1 MSKSTA
7 LKAVSQFFSL
17 LLCLILLPAAFA
29 QPEELNGTATYEN
42 GTYESSIVPGLEEI
56 YGNYTVHDIN
66 PSYYSVYLMP
76 GENETFNV
84 SFRNEGNE
92 TLDIAPKVVAPSDD
106 YYYDVVNESWI
117 TILPENVTVSPG
129 VEQNFTIE
137 VSVPGDAENGEY
149 EAQIAFTNDTYP
161 DGYETPVYIQESAEG
176 YNNSLSSEGYSDS
189 LSAKGYSDSLSAEG
203 YSDSLSAGGY
213 SDPMYVNVM
222 HLWVSV
228 PVRPKLDL
236 QTSYISD
243 TIEPGKEYV
252 YAVKIK
258 NVAGRDVTIDPRVMK
273 YEVYDYSFEEP
284 AFSDD
289 TIEISAPSTIKAGEI
304 ANMTIRVPVPENAS
318 GSYNAYIDM
327 NPDGEENDGSVP
339 QISLSFTVDKQPT
352 DPYVKTFN
360 TTTADPITLEVSTET
375 SGQDDSVRIS
385 PEKEEPSFEIN
396 LKCNSSPVN
405 LTFVKT
411 AESGAVYSQ
420 GYIFPVWATE
430 DSSSYQSDSR
440 KYTETYRAD
449 GAIGTW
455 ELTILPKNT
464 NSFDYSITVGESE

>member
-7 LKAVSQFFSL
+7 LKAASQFFSL

-42 GTYESSIVPGLEEI
+42 GTYESNIVPGLEEI

-66 PSYYSVYLMP
+66 PAYYSVYLMP

-92 TLDIAPKVVAPSDD
+92 TLDIVPKVVASSND
-106 YYYDVVNESWI
+106 YYDVVNESWI
-117 TILPENVTVSPG
+117 TISPENVTVSPG
-129 VEQNFTIE
+129 VKQNFTIE
-137 VSVPGDAENGEY
+137 VSVPEDTESGEY

-161 DGYETPVYIQESAEG
+161 EEYDTPVYIQEPVEG
-176 YNNSLSSEGYSDS
+176 YNDSLSTEGYSDSLSTEGYSDS
-189 LSAKGYSDSLSAEG
+189 LSAEE
-203 YSDSLSAGGY
+203 Y
-213 SDPMYVNVM
+213 SDPMYVNAM

-228 PVRPKLDL
+228 PVRPKLEL
-236 QTSYISD
+236 QTSYVSD
-243 TIEPGKEYV
+243 TVEPGKEYV
-252 YAVKIK
+252 YAIKIK
-258 NVAGRDVTIDPRVMK
+258 NVAGKDVTIDPKVMK
-273 YEVYDYSFEEP
+273 YEVYDYSFDEP

-318 GSYNAYIDM
+318 GSYNAYIEM
-327 NPDGEENDGSVP
+327 NADGKENDGSVP

-352 DPYVKTFN
+352 TPYVKTFN
-360 TTTADPITLEVSTET
+360 TTTADSITIEVSAET
-375 SGQDDSVRIS
+375 SVQDGSVRIS
-385 PEKEEPSFEIN
+385 PEKEEPRFEIN

-405 LTFVKT
+405 LTLVKA
-411 AESGAVYSQ
+411 AESGTVYSQ

-430 DSSSYQSDSR
+430 NSSSYQSDSR
-440 KYTETYRAD
+440 KYTETYRAA

-464 NSFDYSITVGESE
+464 NSFDYLITVGESK

>member
-1 MSKSTA
+1 MRKSTA
-7 LKAVSQFFSL
+7 LKAASQFFSL

-42 GTYESSIVPGLEEI
+42 GTYESNIVSGLEEI

-92 TLDIAPKVVAPSDD
+92 NLDIAPKVVAPADD

-137 VSVPGDAENGEY
+137 VSVPEDTETGDY

-161 DGYETPVYIQESAEG
+161 EEYDTPVYIQESAEG
-176 YNNSLSSEGYSDS
+176 SD
-189 LSAKGYSDSLSAEG
+189 DSLSAEG
-203 YSDSLSAGGY
+203 YSD
-213 SDPMYVNVM
+213 PMYVNAM
-222 HLWVSV
+222 YLCVSV
-228 PVRPKLDL
+228 PVRPKLEL

-258 NVAGRDVTIDPRVMK
+258 NVAGKDVTIDPKVTK

-318 GSYNAYIDM
+318 GSYDAYIEM
-327 NPDGEENDGSVP
+327 NADGKENDGSVP

-352 DPYVKTFN
+352 TPYVRTFN
-360 TTTADPITLEVSTET
+360 TTTTDPIMLEVSAET

-385 PEKEEPSFEIN
+385 PEIEKPSFEIN

-405 LTFVKT
+405 LTLVKT
-411 AESGAVYSQ
+411 SESGAVYSQ

-440 KYTETYRAD
+440 EYTETYRAV

-464 NSFDYSITVGESE
+464 NSFDYSITVGESK